1 MTFHSIPFETVTLRA
16 TEARLEAVYEAARKG
31 LRGDRLALA
40 AGMRPQDYRRLR
52 EFDPMVEIAEEKGM
66 ADSELRMSTVLHDAA
81 ERGDAQA
88 ALAVLKHT
96 HGWVAKQSIDVSVEQ
111 RISIIGALERAEQR
125 VLENTSADNPVIDAE
140 FTPVAT
146 TPTPVA
152 EPAPAEHVS
161 TD

>member
-52 EFDPMVEIAEEKGM
+52 EFDPMVELAEEKGM
-66 ADSELRMSTVLHDAA
+66 ADSELHMSTVLHDAA

-125 VLENTSADNPVIDAE
+125 VLENTSANDAVIDAE
-140 FTPVAT
+140 FTPVVAT
-146 TPTPVA
+146 TAPVA

>member
-125 VLENTSADNPVIDAE
+125 VLENTGADDAIDAE
-140 FTPVAT
+140 FTPVVT
-146 TPTPVA
+146 
-152 EPAPAEHVS
+152 PAPVETES
-161 TD
+161 PTT

>member
-52 EFDPMVEIAEEKGM
+52 EFDPMVELAEEKGM
-66 ADSELRMSTVLHDAA
+66 ADSELSMSSVLHDAA

-125 VLENTSADNPVIDAE
+125 VLENTSADDAIDAE
-140 FTPVAT
+140 FTPAVAT
-146 TPTPVA
+146 AA

>member
-52 EFDPMVEIAEEKGM
+52 EFDPMVELAEEKGVS
-66 ADSELRMSTVLHDAA
+66 DSEYQMSTVLHDAA

-96 HGWVAKQSIDVSVEQ
+96 HGWVAKQSIDVNVEQ

-125 VLENTSADNPVIDAE
+125 VLENTSANDAIDAE
-140 FTPVAT
+140 FTPVVDAT
-146 TPTPVA
+146 ST
-152 EPAPAEHVS
+152 PAPAEHVS
-161 TD
+161 AD